1 MEINE
6 KNIIQMIRELELLK
20 QHESYPGGFNIFEAA
35 GMVRQETRH
44 SHFLG
49 FLLDPKKPHGLGA
62 KFIKAIVLK
71 VATVNERN
79 TISQLNILLNN
90 YDDLIVKPEWSTS
103 ASKLRIDLVAWS
115 KDNKSVFVI
124 ENKVDASAG
133 KTQLADYE
141 KLVSECGRFDG
152 YKKTYIFLT
161 KNGDEPDC
169 ENWLQLSYE
178 DIISIIL
185 EILDDNEGSVGVEL
199 KTMVRHY
206 IELLRRHIVG
216 DENLKSECSKILA
229 KYRDVMDFIYEHGEQ
244 LGTGTE
250 FKSASEGFASFYAA
264 ETKELTRKP
273 TQYAFVPSQIFDK
286 TRDCTGAPYW
296 GQLRPIVMWFYLR
309 GDNSLGLILEV
320 GPIADQTVDRYE
332 LVQALQ
338 KIFGRNRVITATYSR
353 VWSEYKRLEDEPAAD
368 EILNH
373 MKALWDK
380 FRDQHLQSVVGV
392 VEKAFAVNKNADAIQ
407 QNS

>member
-1 MEINE
+1 MEASE
-6 KNIIQMIRELELLK
+6 KNIIQLIRELEALK

-62 KFIKAIVLK
+62 RFIKAIVLK
-71 VATVNERN
+71 VASINARN
-79 TISQLNILLNN
+79 AISQLSILLND
-90 YDDLIVKPEWSTS
+90 YDDLIVKPEWTTS
-103 ASKLRIDLVAWS
+103 ESKLRIDLVAWS
-115 KDNKSVFVI
+115 KNCESVFVI

-141 KLVSECGRFDG
+141 EMVSKCGRFDG

-161 KNGDEPDC
+161 KNGDEPDS
-169 ENWLQLSYE
+169 EHWLQLSYE

-185 EILDDNEGSVGVEL
+185 EMLGDNEGSVDAEL

-216 DENLKSECSKILA
+216 DENLKNECSRILA
-229 KYRDVMDFIYEHGEQ
+229 KYRDVMDFVYEHGEQ

-250 FKSASEGFASFYAA
+250 FKSAAEKFGSLYAPA
-264 ETKELTRKP
+264 IKELTKKP
-273 TQYAFVPSQIFDK
+273 TQYAFVPSQILDK
-286 TRDCTGAPYW
+286 TRDCTGTPYW
-296 GQLRPIVMWFYLR
+296 GQMRPIVMWFYLR

-320 GPIADQTVDRYE
+320 GPIVDPSVDRNG

-338 KIFGRNRVITATYSR
+338 KLFGRTRVITATYSR
-353 VWSEYKRLEDEPAAD
+353 VWSEYKRLEDEPAEA
-368 EILNH
+368 EITSS
-373 MKALWDK
+373 MTALWEG
-380 FRDQHLQSVVGV
+380 FRDKHLQSVIKVI
-392 VEKAFAVNKNADAIQ
+392 EQAFATTTKANALQ
-407 QNS
+407 